1 MTTRNSEKQQKKNI
15 VVEKSKKLKGKVKPN
30 SISMNDILKEIE
42 LVRKAPARRGKGAL
56 DELMKEKKWEIEHDR
71 KKFGL

>member
-1 MTTRNSEKQQKKNI
+1 MTTRNSEKQKKNI
-15 VVEKSKKLKGKVKPN
+15 IAEKAKKLKGKIKPN
-30 SISMNDILKEIE
+30 SISMNDIVKEIE
-42 LVRKAPARRGKGAL
+42 LVRKAPTRSGKSAL